1 VGTLFN
7 FVLIFLAEYIV
18 FDTNKKT
25 LWRYLNKLSSLR
37 KWFAFGVL
45 STALIQQSIF
55 LRPVKRWCTWFIK
68 HTKECVFNFTRL
80 LVGFTKFPF
89 ISLISFLNIGL
100 IDNNV
105 KQSYKSN
112 FLILKNSTYNFVLHY
127 YQLNLYSKMKFYRIL
142 INATRYHRLAD
153 DEAIELNLLV
163 KKQSQF
169 SLIN

>member
-1 VGTLFN
+1 MPQLDFLTFVIQIVLSLSLLWVLLFN

-80 LVGFTKFPF
+80 LVGFTKFQ
-89 ISLISFLNIGL
+89 IGRAH
-100 IDNNV
+100 V
-105 KQSYKSN
+105 
-112 FLILKNSTYNFVLHY
+112 
-127 YQLNLYSKMKFYRIL
+127 
-142 INATRYHRLAD
+142 
-153 DEAIELNLLV
+153 
-163 KKQSQF
+163 
-169 SLIN
+169 

>member
-1 VGTLFN
+1 
-7 FVLIFLAEYIV
+7 
-18 FDTNKKT
+18 
-25 LWRYLNKLSSLR
+25 
-37 KWFAFGVL
+37 
-45 STALIQQSIF
+45 
-55 LRPVKRWCTWFIK
+55 
-68 HTKECVFNFTRL
+68 
-80 LVGFTKFPF
+80 
-89 ISLISFLNIGL
+89 LNIGL